1 MSMKKQRSK
10 QLEMFDPNEMNGG
23 VERRDIFMEESVAAY
38 LKYMQKLSELD
49 DESCR
54 AILRECEAVSGKAV
68 TVIHKMTTLACSIN
82 TFHFMA
88 LEDLIKMRMYGG
100 NGDVY
105 SHHEEPLYHTHV
117 TFPSA
122 FVDARKIFK
131 ENYSSKFNGKDAW
144 ISDKSESELL

>member
-1 MSMKKQRSK
+1 MSMKKQKYK
-10 QLEMFDPNEMNGG
+10 QLEMFNPQEMKGG
-23 VERRDIFMEESVAAY
+23 VKRRDIFMEESVAAY

-49 DESCR
+49 NEACR
-54 AILRECEAVSGKAV
+54 TILRECEAVSGK
-68 TVIHKMTTLACSIN
+68 TVNGIHKMTTLACSIDS
-82 TFHFMA
+82 FHFMA

-122 FVDARKIFK
+122 FVEAKKIFK
-131 ENYSSKFNGKDAW
+131 KNYSSKFNGKDAW
-144 ISDKSESELL
+144 ITNMSCSELL

>member
-49 DESCR
+49 DEACR

-68 TVIHKMTTLACSIN
+68 DGVYNMKTLACSIN

-88 LEDLIKMRMYGG
+88 LEDMIKMRMYGG

-122 FVDARKIFK
+122 FVEARKIFK
-131 ENYSSKFNGKDAW
+131 ENYSVKYNGKDVW
-144 ISDKSESELL
+144 ITNLSCSELI

>member
-1 MSMKKQRSK
+1 MKKQKNK
-10 QLEMFDPNEMNGG
+10 QLELFTTNELKGG
-23 VERRDIFMEESVAAY
+23 VKRRDVFMEESVAAY

-54 AILRECEAVSGKAV
+54 AILRECETVSGKAV
-68 TVIHKMTTLACSIN
+68 AGVYKMATLGCSIN
-82 TFHFMA
+82 SFHFMA
-88 LEDLIKMRMYGG
+88 LKDLIKMRMYGE

-122 FVDARKIFK
+122 FVEARRLFK
-131 ENYSSKFNGKDAW
+131 ENYSSKYNGKDSW
-144 ISDKSESELL
+144 ITNMSCSELL

>member
-1 MSMKKQRSK
+1 MSMKKQRDK
-10 QLEMFDPNEMNGG
+10 ELDMFSPNEMNGG

-49 DESCR
+49 DEACR

-68 TVIHKMTTLACSIN
+68 DRVYRMKTLACSIN

-88 LEDLIKMRMYGG
+88 LEDLVKMRMYGE
-100 NGDVY
+100 NGDAY

-117 TFPSA
+117 SFPSA
-122 FVDARKIFK
+122 FVEARKVFK
-131 ENYSSKFNGKDAW
+131 DNFSKKFNGKDSW
-144 ISDKSESELL
+144 ITNLSCSELL